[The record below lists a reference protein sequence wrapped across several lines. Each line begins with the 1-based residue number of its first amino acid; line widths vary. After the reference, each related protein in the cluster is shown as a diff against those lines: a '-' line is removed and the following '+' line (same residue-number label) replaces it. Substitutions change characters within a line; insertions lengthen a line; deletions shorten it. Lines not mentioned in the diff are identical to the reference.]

1 MLDACSFSKAWWG
14 ETVLNSCHVLNRIT
28 MGREEKNPY
37 ENWVERKPSLSYL
50 RTWGCMAKAKVPI
63 NSKLG
68 PRIMDCIFLG
78 YASCSIAY
86 RFLVVKSKVPDVYV
100 DTIMESCEATFFEHI
115 FPMKDIH
122 SNSRYPSEIT
132 PTHDTPAE
140 IFEQPHEIVLEKD
153 DNDAP
158 RKSKRQR
165 IENRLVM
172 ISLCTLCTILL
183 QPLRKHLHLQMQMI
197 GKK

>member
-1 MLDACSFSKAWWG
+1 
-14 ETVLNSCHVLNRIT
+14 
-28 MGREEKNPY
+28 
-37 ENWVERKPSLSYL
+37 
-50 RTWGCMAKAKVPI
+50 MAKFNVPI
-63 NSKLG
+63 NKKRKLG

-86 RFLVVKSKVPDVYV
+86 RFLVSKVPNVYV
-100 DTIMESCEATFFEHI
+100 DTIMESCEATLFEHI

-122 SNSRYPSEIT
+122 SNSRYPSKIT

-165 IENRLVM
+165 IENSLVL
-172 ISLCTLCTILL
+172 ISLCTLFTILL
-183 QPLRKHLHLQMQMI
+183 LPLRKHVHLQMQMI
-197 GKK
+197 GNK